1 MTPLTERNRQNAQ
14 HSCGPKTD
22 DGKSRSSQNSLKHG
36 LYSVAA
42 LLPGEDQEEYLA
54 HSASYVTDLKAAG
67 PVQTDLVKIIS
78 DAMWRLRRV
87 RGLESKQSA
96 VVSRL
101 MDVLAERGGSTI
113 LEARYNAEAR
123 NLESFGRHEQRIQN
137 NMAKA
142 WKQLKELQKDARLE
156 MERQQKAKPQSGF
169 VSTPKNQAAAASE
182 NSPQSA
188 ESIPAT
194 THETTLTSAPGQ
206 QKAAA

>member
-1 MTPLTERNRQNAQ
+1 MSPLTERNRQNAQ

-101 MDVLAERGGSTI
+101 MDVLAERGSSTV

-142 WKQLKELQKDARLE
+142 WKQLKELQKDARRE
-156 MERQQKAKPQSGF
+156 MEQEQKANKPSGF
-169 VSTPKNQAAAASE
+169 VPTAKTKAAAASGPEPE
-182 NSPQSA
+182 NAHP
-188 ESIPAT
+188 SIEITP
-194 THETTLTSAPGQ
+194 ETPLAPTPTA
-206 QKAAA
+206 QKVAA